1 VIGLAPWGP
10 LVLKPGRTEW
20 PTVDDFVEHVDY
32 VAQLTGSTDHI
43 GIGTDTSL
51 GTYPDHEHD
60 PWGEP
65 RWPGVADEYG
75 RHTICATGR
84 LNVVAAGLGVYR

>member
-1 VIGLAPWGP
+1 MLA
-10 LVLKPGRTEW
+10 
-20 PTVDDFVEHVDY
+20 D
-32 VAQLTGSTDHI
+32 STM
-43 GIGTDTSL
+43 SL

-75 RHTICATGR
+75 RHTIRATGQ